1 MPPRFCHFVNTP
13 FTLAHIHTN
22 ETNHLLH
29 VQHLQG
35 LVIEEEQNRATLD
48 DALGK
53 LVKIDLLEVVLTK
66 SKTVRSQVAFCVC

>member
-1 MPPRFCHFVNTP
+1 MN
-13 FTLAHIHTN
+13 
-22 ETNHLLH
+22 

-35 LVIEEEQNRATLD
+35 LVIEEEQHRATLD

-66 SKTVRSQVAFCVC
+66 SNTVRSQIMFYVC